1 MTWPWNGFPD
11 QSHTCSVWFCSEVS
25 TSCGAKPFGNCAN
38 DVTIRTF
45 GSLKNP
51 VFSFCLWL
59 LNYESA
65 FGVRCGGLM
74 SFNITVRTETHF
86 LNKSWI
92 LTKTLQELHFEG
104 KQCPCACEKRQKLGN
119 IWHIHLVCKILRAS
133 FIYLQ
138 HTIHTDYKNSG
149 SSSLLKASISSVRM
163 DLLYLETVFGL
174 SWIKPSNFLYS

>member
-74 SFNITVRTETHF
+74 SFNITMRTETHF
-86 LNKSWI
+86 LNKAEFSP
-92 LTKTLQELHFEG
+92 KHFKNCTLKENSV
-104 KQCPCACEKRQKLGN
+104 PV
-119 IWHIHLVCKILRAS
+119 LVRKDRNLVI
-133 FIYLQ
+133 
-138 HTIHTDYKNSG
+138 
-149 SSSLLKASISSVRM
+149 
-163 DLLYLETVFGL
+163 FG
-174 SWIKPSNFLYS
+174 IFT